1 MLNQH
6 LEIYRSLR
14 LPQLIPLEQR
24 AAQKSRP
31 YCGLCCMAYN
41 RPMASI
47 RLMVSCCVHRERYP
61 GNRTEGQWYAN
72 DRNPWKSGS
81 AFAAAVHHQSLLQR
95 RPLCIPINPARP
107 QAWRGFSLLFADLAP
122 TLGGHFRAV
131 SPHFPLSFSAPC
143 GRAKP
148 KVRKAKSLKISDL
161 GNTPNPEIFPRTGGR
176 IKIRERESHLK
187 SAQPYA
193 FSPHGP
199 SPPPHRSA
207 GVARPNT
214 GACRLPGRTTR
225 LPRARFHSESRPG
238 YRGANV
244 VRLIMRLTNRG

>member
-1 MLNQH
+1 MPRHRSKMLNQH

-107 QAWRGFSLLFADLAP
+107 QAWRGFSLLLADLAP
-122 TLGGHFRAV
+122 TFRGRFRAFF
-131 SPHFPLSFSAPC
+131 PLFPLSFSARC
-143 GRAKP
+143 GRAKRQ
-148 KVRKAKSLKISDL
+148 VRKAKSLKISDL
-161 GNTPNPEIFPRTGGR
+161 GNTSNPEIFPRTGRR

-187 SAQPYA
+187 SAQSHA

-207 GVARPNT
+207 CAALPNT
-214 GACRLPGRTTR
+214 GACRPPGRTTR
-225 LPRARFHSESRPG
+225 PPRARFHSESRPG
-238 YRGANV
+238 CLAP
-244 VRLIMRLTNRG
+244 MPSD

>member
-1 MLNQH
+1 MPRHRSKMLNQH

-81 AFAAAVHHQSLLQR
+81 AFAAAVHHQSQLQR
-95 RPLCIPINPARP
+95 AALCTPINPARP

-122 TLGGHFRAV
+122 TLGGRFLAF
-131 SPHFPLSFSAPC
+131 SPLFPLSFSARC
-143 GRAKP
+143 GRAERR
-148 KVRKAKSLKISDL
+148 VRKEKPIKIS
-161 GNTPNPEIFPRTGGR
+161 
-176 IKIRERESHLK
+176 
-187 SAQPYA
+187 
-193 FSPHGP
+193 
-199 SPPPHRSA
+199 
-207 GVARPNT
+207 
-214 GACRLPGRTTR
+214 
-225 LPRARFHSESRPG
+225 
-238 YRGANV
+238 
-244 VRLIMRLTNRG
+244 